1 MNPKTLRRLTLLC
14 CATVSI
20 LTTATGCSR
29 WIELAPLSETQDP
42 GTQQIARDEQVPLI
56 IDVIRTTRNGS
67 PQNTSAET
75 QQRILSSLAEIG
87 LFSHLSSGT
96 YAVSASSDKI

>member
-1 MNPKTLRRLTLLC
+1 MNPNTLRPLTLLC
-14 CATVSI
+14 CAALSI
-20 LTTATGCSR
+20 LTMVTGCSR
-29 WIELAPLSETQDP
+29 WIEMAPHLDTQDP
-42 GTQQIARDEQVPLI
+42 GAQQIARDEQVPLI

-87 LFSHLSSGT
+87 LFSQLSAGA
-96 YAVSASSDKI
+96 YADPHRTIKS

>member
-1 MNPKTLRRLTLLC
+1 M
-14 CATVSI
+14 
-20 LTTATGCSR
+20 
-29 WIELAPLSETQDP
+29 APHLDTQDP
-42 GTQQIARDEQVPLI
+42 GAQQIARDEQVPLI

-87 LFSHLSSGT
+87 LFSQLSAGA
-96 YAVSASSDKI
+96 YDVSPSNDKIPMRAAQPGKASSLAHPCIP